1 MEGEEIAMT
10 PKPTKGGKRPGSGRK
25 PKPDKRVTRSISLP
39 PESWAKLDDLAAK
52 RGASRSEAVNGLITR
67 KSR

>member
-1 MEGEEIAMT
+1 M
-10 PKPTKGGKRPGSGRK
+10 KPTHGGTRANSGRK
-25 PKPDKRVTRSISLP
+25 SLGDAKRVTRSISLP